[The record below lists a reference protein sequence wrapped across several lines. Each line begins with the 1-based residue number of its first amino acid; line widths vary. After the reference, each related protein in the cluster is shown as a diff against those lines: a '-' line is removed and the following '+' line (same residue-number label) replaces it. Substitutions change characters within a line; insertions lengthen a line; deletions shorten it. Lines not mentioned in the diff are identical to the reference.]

1 MSRKSTEPDEMPAP
15 ARIAQT
21 EAPISYVAR
30 IREHVQR
37 EEVGAARRVLAEA
50 LRAGTDEPGLDHW
63 AKVLAPAKVLGY
75 SPASGTDRGREILWF
90 EKHGNEYKRQWVA
103 VLGDELLAHAA
114 AYPELRA
121 QLDRLKPAGRP
132 LVHFIE

>member
-1 MSRKSTEPDEMPAP
+1 MPTP

-21 EAPISYVAR
+21 EAPVSYVAR

-50 LRAGTDEPGLDHW
+50 LRAGADEPNLDHW
-63 AKVLAPAKVLGY
+63 AKVLAPAKVLGH
-75 SPASGTDRGREILWF
+75 SPASSTDRGDEVLWF
-90 EKHGNEYKRQWVA
+90 EKNGREYRRQWVA
-103 VLGDELLAHAA
+103 VLGDELLAHAET
-114 AYPELRA
+114 YPELRA